1 MMPYLLKSDTYAN
14 AVVLTPKYMKD
25 LSLKVNAEI
34 DRLAE
39 ELKLPKKHFAKMSTE
54 VHPLVVSAARK
65 FRILAKPVSDF
76 ANEIQTA
83 YRGVHQNMSRY
94 SHVDVKLLRPVIWAS
109 KNPEMNGLQC
119 IAFLNLDIQ
128 SVNDMHNENPWT
140 PSNCLSVSNSLEQDL
155 QHEDRKQAWLPFSR
169 GRKRLN
175 VRKPMSLTRV
185 LARFV
190 RINGSLI
197 DPKTIDNI
205 AQKMLD
211 VYKPMELH
219 EANDITSMRK
229 MYTKYSSD
237 TPGSCMDSTHNF
249 SLERPDQPVDWY
261 AMCPNTRGYYVSR
274 GDTVLARTIVN
285 LNQADNKW
293 YWTRIYSTRDVYN
306 KELEQRLKD
315 LDIVKAESS
324 KQTEIRMNVK
334 NVVFDIAISHYNGHE
349 SCPIPYFDFVPAA
362 SMWIRKHD
370 DVIQCLL
377 KSNGASPEGKNWV
390 MPNVTSTYGAHVF
403 GDYDEYGE
411 CYECQSELHLEG
423 DDYLRASDGNVFCC
437 TDCASQNYIRWH
449 TSDNCEWRAYTQP
462 RDHGGIQCYHEP
474 TVFSNIEAGIR
485 SGEGVFMYFHPW
497 ADTEN
502 VIMRSRWANEQE
514 WGLTA
519 TLPVALHAK
528 NPITGNLYRE
538 TGCVNVCYLS
548 DYRTCFGGYHELT
561 PQGFAPKPLF
571 IRGVRKRFVKDEN
584 LVHGEKGLRD
594 FIKINKSRIFK
605 FDVRGYEAG
614 QIQNLFD
621 NVCKDFMGTDNA
633 LSCAETTQGVNIK
646 QQTKE
651 GI

>member
-1 MMPYLLKSDTYAN
+1 MMPHLLKSDNYAN
-14 AVVLTPKYMKD
+14 AIVLTPKYMKK
-25 LSLKVNAEI
+25 LALEVNAEI

-39 ELKLPKKHFAKMSTE
+39 EFKLPKKHFAKMSTE

-83 YRGVHQNMSRY
+83 YRVVQGMNNYTQ
-94 SHVDVKLLRPVIWAS
+94 VDVKLTRPVIWAS
-109 KNPEMNGLQC
+109 KTPEISGMQC
-119 IAFLNLDIQ
+119 IAFVNLDIQ
-128 SVNDMHNENPWT
+128 SVNNMHNENPWT
-140 PSNCLSVSNSLEQDL
+140 PNNCLTISNCLEQDL

-190 RINGSLI
+190 KINGSLI
-197 DPKTIDNI
+197 DPKTVDNL

-219 EANDITSMRK
+219 EANDIDSMRK

-237 TPGSCMDSTHNF
+237 TPGSCMDSTHGF
-249 SLERPDQPVDWY
+249 YMDKPAQPVDWY
-261 AMCPNTRGYYVSR
+261 AKCPNTRGYYVSR

-293 YWTRIYSTRDVYN
+293 YWTRIYSTRDVYK

-315 LDIVKAESS
+315 LDIIYAESS
-324 KQTEIRMNVK
+324 KQSEIRMSVK
-334 NVVFDIAISHYNGHE
+334 EVTFDIDIAYHNGSE
-349 SCPIPYFDFVPAA
+349 TCPIPYFDFLPA
-362 SMWIRKHD
+362 STMWIRKHD

-377 KSNGASPEGKNWV
+377 RCNGASPAGKNWV
-390 MPNVTSTYGAHVF
+390 APNLTSTNGAHVF
-403 GDYDEYGE
+403 GDYDEYTE
-411 CYECQSELHLEG
+411 CYECQAEIYMEG
-423 DDYLRASDGNVFCC
+423 DDYIRAVDGNIFCC
-437 TDCASQNYIRWH
+437 SDCASQNYIRWH
-449 TSDNCEWRAYTQP
+449 TSDNCEWREYTQP
-462 RDHGGIQCYHEP
+462 REHGGIQCFHEP

-485 SGEGVFMYFHPW
+485 SVEGVFMYFHPW

-502 VIMRSRWANEQE
+502 VIMRSRWANEQG
-514 WGLTA
+514 WGMSA
-519 TLPVALHAK
+519 TTPVDVRAK
-528 NPITGNLYRE
+528 NPITGNFYRE
-538 TGCVNVCYLS
+538 EGTVKVCYFS
-548 DYRTCFGGYHELT
+548 NYRTCFGGYQELT
-561 PQGFAPKPLF
+561 AGGFQPKFLSIQGK
-571 IRGVRKRFVKDEN
+571 RKQFVKAEPPNEN
-584 LVHGEKGLRD
+584 LIKD
-594 FIKINKSRIFK
+594 FVKINKSRIFK
-605 FDVRGYEAG
+605 FNVRGYEAG
-614 QIQNLFD
+614 QITNLFD
-621 NVCKDFMGTDNA
+621 NAYINFMGTDNA